1 MKGKGITLRLYTIH
15 KKKNERK
22 NPTHG
27 VKIFELGTLFKSI
40 NQAHACSIRG
50 NANFWIKTSLDS
62 AKQWFI
68 SIY

>member
-27 VKIFELGTLFKSI
+27 VKIFELGTL
-40 NQAHACSIRG
+40 RG